1 MHVEKYAEYAEYT
14 EYAEYAEY
22 LFTFSQGI
30 IEKKVTNRE

>member
-30 IEKKVTNRE
+30 IEKKVTTRE